1 MTELEWLDTIHF
13 TTYDVSE
20 ILIFITAG
28 RKEENIMRRAKIVAT
43 IGPASDS
50 EQMLEA
56 IIKAGMNIARLNF
69 SHGTHE
75 QHQSRIA
82 AIRAVAKR
90 LEMPVGILQDL
101 QGPKIRVGK
110 LTVPL
115 HLSVGEQVC
124 LYATQDEAPQTEHQ
138 LLPVDF
144 RELFDSV
151 QPGDRLLLDDGR
163 LALEVVSAQGRV
175 VHAKVLVGGT
185 LSSHKGINLPGIKL
199 RIAGFTEK
207 DKADLAF
214 GILQGV
220 DAVAISF
227 VRSAEDVKTV
237 RAAMEEFSIGKRLPL
252 LIAKL
257 EKPEAM
263 NELEAILDV
272 VDGVMVARGDLG
284 VELPPER
291 VPSLQKHII
300 HSANARAKLVIT
312 ATQMLESMIQHPLP
326 TRAEASDVA
335 NAIFDGTDAVMLSAE
350 TASGD
355 YPSEAVAM
363 MSRIVKEAEANFKEW
378 GSRQDRRSGLGESDA
393 ASMARAA
400 NVLAEDPEVRA
411 VSVFTMQGRSA
422 WLMSKA
428 RPSKRILAFTPDSET
443 FNQLAFLWGVSPHLT
458 KFANTMEDMIA
469 DVDAA
474 LLQSGIQA
482 GQQVVL
488 LCGYPVGA
496 QRPPNMAL
504 LHTVGSDANIHLARK
519 LAEGNVKK

>member
-1 MTELEWLDTIHF
+1 
-13 TTYDVSE
+13 
-20 ILIFITAG
+20 
-28 RKEENIMRRAKIVAT
+28 MRRAKIVAT

-50 EQMLEA
+50 EQALEKLM
-56 IIKAGMNIARLNF
+56 KAGMNVARLNF

-75 QHQSRIA
+75 QHQKRVAS
-82 AIRAVAKR
+82 IRAVSKR
-90 LEMPVGILQDL
+90 LELPIGILQDL

-110 LTVPL
+110 LSVPIQ
-115 HLSVGEQVC
+115 LSVGEEVC
-124 LYATQDEAPQTEHQ
+124 LYATQDKAPQTDEQ
-138 LLPVDF
+138 LIPVDF

-151 QPGDRLLLDDGR
+151 HTGDRLLLDDGR
-163 LALEVVSAQGRV
+163 LALEVVSAKGRI
-175 VHAKVLVGGT
+175 VHAKVLVGGA

-214 GILQGV
+214 GISQGV

-227 VRSAEDVKTV
+227 VRSADDVKAV
-237 RAAMEEFSIGKRLPL
+237 RAAMNESSKGKRVMPL

-257 EKPEAM
+257 EKPEALH
-263 NELEAILDV
+263 ELDAILDI

-300 HSANARAKLVIT
+300 RSANARAKLVIT
-312 ATQMLESMIQHPLP
+312 ATQMLESMIQNPLP

-350 TASGD
+350 TASGE
-355 YPSEAVAM
+355 YPAEAVSM
-363 MSRIVKEAEANFKEW
+363 MSRIVREAESHFTEW
-378 GSRQDRRSGLGESDA
+378 GSRQDGRAGLGESDA

-400 NVLAEDPEVRA
+400 KALATDPEVSA
-411 VSVFTMQGRSA
+411 ISVFTMQGRSA
-422 WLMSKA
+422 WLMSKG
-428 RPSKRILAFTPDSET
+428 RPSKRILAFTPEYET
-443 FNQLAFLWGVSPHLT
+443 FNQLAFLWGVQPHLI
-458 KFANTMEDMIA
+458 KFANTMDDMLA
-469 DVDAA
+469 EVDAV
-474 LLQSGIQA
+474 LLTSGIQS

-488 LCGYPVGA
+488 VCGYPVGA

-504 LHTVGSDANIHLARK
+504 LHTVGSDASISLVRK
-519 LAEGNVKK
+519 LAESNVKK

>member
-1 MTELEWLDTIHF
+1 M
-13 TTYDVSE
+13 
-20 ILIFITAG
+20 
-28 RKEENIMRRAKIVAT
+28 
-43 IGPASDS
+43 GPASDS
-50 EQMLEA
+50 EQVLESL
-56 IIKAGMNIARLNF
+56 IKAGMNVVRLNF
-69 SHGTHE
+69 SHGTHD
-75 QHQSRIA
+75 QHAARIRT
-82 AIRAVAKR
+82 IRAVSQR
-90 LEMPVGILQDL
+90 LGIPVGVLQDL
-101 QGPKIRVGK
+101 QGPKIRVGR
-110 LTVPL
+110 LDIPL
-115 HLSVGEQVC
+115 QLAVDEEVC
-124 LYATQDEAPQTEHQ
+124 LYATKDELPQTDSQ
-138 LLPVDF
+138 LIPVDF

-151 QPGDRLLLDDGR
+151 QVGDRLLLDDGR
-163 LALEVVSAQGRV
+163 LALGVLSAEGHV

-185 LSSHKGINLPGIKL
+185 LSSHKGINLPGVKL
-199 RIAGFTEK
+199 RISGFTDK

-227 VRSAEDVKTV
+227 VRSAQDVKDV
-237 RAAMEEFSIGKRLPL
+237 RAAIKEFAKDRFVQPL

-263 NELEAILDV
+263 TELEAILDV

-312 ATQMLESMIQHPLP
+312 ATQMLESMIQNPLP

-350 TASGD
+350 TASGE
-355 YPSEAVAM
+355 YPAEAVAM
-363 MSRIVKEAEANFKEW
+363 MSRIIGEAEKHFLEW
-378 GSRQDRRSGLGESDA
+378 GSRQDGRAGLGESDA

-400 NVLAEDPEVRA
+400 NVLATDPEVAA
-411 VSVFTMQGRSA
+411 VAVFTLQGRSA

-428 RPSKRILAFTPDSET
+428 RPAKRILAFTPELDA
-443 FNQLAFLWGVSPHLT
+443 FNQLAFLWGVQPRIAKYASS
-458 KFANTMEDMIA
+458 MDDMLA

-474 LLQSGIQA
+474 LLTSGIRS
-482 GQQVVL
+482 GEQVVL
-488 LCGYPVGA
+488 VCGYPVGA

-504 LHTVGSDANIHLARK
+504 LHTVGSDANVNLARK
-519 LAEGNVKK
+519 LAETNIKKLK

>member
-1 MTELEWLDTIHF
+1 
-13 TTYDVSE
+13 
-20 ILIFITAG
+20 
-28 RKEENIMRRAKIVAT
+28 MRRAKIVAT

-50 EQMLEA
+50 EQALES
-56 IIKAGMNIARLNF
+56 IIKAGMNVARLNF

-75 QHQSRIA
+75 QHAQRVT
-82 AIRAVAKR
+82 AIRAVSKK
-90 LEMPVGILQDL
+90 LGIPVGILQDL

-110 LTVPL
+110 LAVPL
-115 HLSVGEQVC
+115 QLSTGEEVC
-124 LYATQDEAPQTEHQ
+124 LYATKDEAPKTDNQ

-151 QPGDRLLLDDGR
+151 QAGDRLLLDDGR
-163 LALEVVSAQGRV
+163 LALEVTSAKGRV
-175 VHAKVLVGGT
+175 VHAKVLVGGA
-185 LSSHKGINLPGIKL
+185 LSSHKGINLPGVKL

-207 DKADLAF
+207 DKTDLAF
-214 GILQGV
+214 GISQGV

-237 RAAMEEFSIGKRLPL
+237 RAAIEEFAKDIGKRAPL

-263 NELEAILDV
+263 NELDAILDV

-291 VPSLQKHII
+291 VPSLQKMII
-300 HSANARAKLVIT
+300 HAANARAKLVIT
-312 ATQMLESMIQHPLP
+312 ATQMLESMIQNPLP

-350 TASGD
+350 TASGE

-363 MSRIVKEAEANFKEW
+363 MSRIVLEAESHFIEW
-378 GSRQDRRSGLGESDA
+378 GSRQDSRAGLGESDA

-400 NVLAEDPEVRA
+400 NALAKDPEVRA

-428 RPSKRILAFTPDSET
+428 RPSKHILAFTPEPDT
-443 FNQLAFLWGVSPHLT
+443 FNQLAFLWGVQPNHI
-458 KFANTMEDMIA
+458 KYANTLDDMLS

-474 LLQSGIQA
+474 LLKSGIQT

-488 LCGYPVGA
+488 ICGYPIGEK
-496 QRPPNMAL
+496 RPPNMAL
-504 LHTVGSDANIHLARK
+504 LHTVGSDATVSLARK
-519 LAEGNVKK
+519 LAEKNVK

>member
-1 MTELEWLDTIHF
+1 
-13 TTYDVSE
+13 
-20 ILIFITAG
+20 
-28 RKEENIMRRAKIVAT
+28 MRRAKIVAT

-50 EQMLEA
+50 EQALESL
-56 IIKAGMNIARLNF
+56 IKAGMNVARLNF

-75 QHQSRIA
+75 QHALRVA
-82 AIRAVAKR
+82 TIRAVADK
-90 LEMPVGILQDL
+90 LGVPIGILQDL

-110 LTVPL
+110 LAVPL
-115 HLSVGEQVC
+115 QLSTGEQIC
-124 LYATQDEAPQTEHQ
+124 LYATQDIAPKTDNQ

-144 RELFDSV
+144 RELFDAV
-151 QPGDRLLLDDGR
+151 QAGDRLLLDDGR
-163 LALEVVSAQGRV
+163 LALEVVSVKGRV
-175 VHAKVLVGGT
+175 VDAKVLVGGA
-185 LSSHKGINLPGIKL
+185 LSSHKGINLPGVKL

-214 GILQGV
+214 GISQGV

-227 VRSAEDVKTV
+227 VRSAEDVKAV
-237 RAAMEEFSIGKRLPL
+237 RAAIEEFSKGKRTPM

-291 VPSLQKHII
+291 VPSLQKMII
-300 HSANARAKLVIT
+300 HAANARAKLVIT
-312 ATQMLESMIQHPLP
+312 ATQMLESMIQNPLP

-350 TASGD
+350 TASGE

-363 MSRIVKEAEANFKEW
+363 MSRIVLEAESHFIEW
-378 GSRQDRRSGLGESDA
+378 GSRQDSRAGLGESDA

-400 NVLAEDPEVRA
+400 NALAKDPEVRA

-428 RPSKRILAFTPDSET
+428 RPVKQILAFTPEPAT
-443 FNQLAFLWGVSPHLT
+443 YNQLAFLWGVQPHLAKYAVT
-458 KFANTMEDMIA
+458 LDDMLSG
-469 DVDAA
+469 VDAA
-474 LLQSGIQA
+474 LLKSGIQP

-488 LCGYPVGA
+488 ICGYPIGEM
-496 QRPPNMAL
+496 RPPNMAL
-504 LHTVGSDANIHLARK
+504 LHTVGSEATVKLARK
-519 LAEGNVKK
+519 LAENNLKKDK